1 MKISSIYIQQNEQ
14 SKKEMKKIIP
24 IIIISKLMKYLV
36 KNLTND
42 AKDLYT
48 KNYKTLLRESK
59 DTNRNIK

>member
-1 MKISSIYIQQNEQ
+1 
-14 SKKEMKKIIP
+14 MKKIIP

-42 AKDLYT
+42 AKDLYA

-59 DTNRNIK
+59 DTNKQKH